1 MLENLSLISF
11 ISVPPQYTSFYR
23 QTWSGLTK
31 RLLEQLT
38 NIHYPLGRA
47 LDERRSGHVGESDP
61 AKNKQ
66 SKNDRRHTYR
76 HGVITLPG
84 QGRAP
89 TGILLSRRHLTH
101 GFPGKFIKRRIVSLS
116 PISFFRQVYFFAV
129 VISDAGAVLTA
140 PAVSFSIDS
149 TGHKTRIY
157 LVGTNFQ

>member
-11 ISVPPQYTSFYR
+11 ISVPPQYTSLYR

-66 SKNDRRHTYR
+66 SKNDSRHTYR
-76 HGVITLPG
+76 YGVITLPG
-84 QGRAP
+84 QGRA
-89 TGILLSRRHLTH
+89 L
-101 GFPGKFIKRRIVSLS
+101 
-116 PISFFRQVYFFAV
+116 
-129 VISDAGAVLTA
+129 
-140 PAVSFSIDS
+140 
-149 TGHKTRIY
+149 
-157 LVGTNFQ
+157 